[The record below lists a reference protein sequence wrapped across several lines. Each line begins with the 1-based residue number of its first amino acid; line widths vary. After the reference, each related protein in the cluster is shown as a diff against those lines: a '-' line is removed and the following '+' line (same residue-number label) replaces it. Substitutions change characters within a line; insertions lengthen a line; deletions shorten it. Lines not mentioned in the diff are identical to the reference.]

1 MRIRSVCEA
10 QISFHSFSQMDGEYS
25 LYPLMCSSH
34 LLIDFKCYDNVNFLT
49 FAELFLGTSLL
60 IYHY

>member
-1 MRIRSVCEA
+1 MRIRFVFEA
-10 QISFHSFSQMDGEYS
+10 QTSFHSFSQMDGEYS

-34 LLIDFKCYDNVNFLT
+34 LIDFKCYDNVNFLT
-49 FAELFLGTSLL
+49 FAELFLGTPLL